1 MRQHFTF
8 LSCVSTSD
16 ERLIFSGH
24 ILDLLFICSHLS
36 PGGGVLWAAKGVSG
50 CLGGLCRG
58 PGQRDLQVS
67 PQILTL
73 LLFQGETVVLTLN
86 LTLSLQWRPREV
98 LLLPGAGTSD
108 QVQVEKRFCFVF
120 LMLLWT
126 VGLFWTHCFCF
137 FPFVS
142 GMLVWVQL
150 SSSWSERRWWSG
162 FSVRWP
168 SLLLNLF
175 DLAIIWTT
183 DIGPMLA

>member
-8 LSCVSTSD
+8 FSCVSTSD

-137 FPFVS
+137 FVFSLLFQACWSECSSAAADQRDADEVASVS
-142 GMLVWVQL
+142 GD
-150 SSSWSERRWWSG
+150 
-162 FSVRWP
+162 P
-168 SLLLNLF
+168 HCY
-175 DLAIIWTT
+175 WTCL
-183 DIGPMLA
+183 I